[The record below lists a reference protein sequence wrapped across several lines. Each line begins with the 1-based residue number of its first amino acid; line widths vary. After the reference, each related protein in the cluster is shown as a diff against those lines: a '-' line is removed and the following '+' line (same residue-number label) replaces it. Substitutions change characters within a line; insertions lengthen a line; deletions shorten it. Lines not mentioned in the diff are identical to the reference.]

1 MAEPVEARGMSEREL
16 QDAVLE
22 LAKRLGWRT
31 AHFRPALTQT
41 GRWVTAVQG
50 DGAGFPDLVLARWGV
65 VLFVELKAAKGRVSP
80 AQAIWHGVLP
90 KDSVFVWRPC
100 DWLDGT
106 IETVLREPKQG
117 EKAA

>member
-1 MAEPVEARGMSEREL
+1 MTEKQL
-16 QDAVLE
+16 QDAVLG

-50 DGAGFPDLVLARWGV
+50 DGKGFPDLVLAREGV
-65 VLFVELKAAKGRVSP
+65 VLFIELKSAKGRLSTEQTRWAIHLP
-80 AQAIWHGVLP
+80 AGNTFVFRP
-90 KDSVFVWRPC
+90 K

-106 IETVLREPKQG
+106 IETVLREPA